1 MADAGTELTH
11 ESGHLHGGWDAFAS
25 HIAQEQ
31 TFYAVAVGSAA
42 VSLEGLDQWERAT
55 TDKYGW
61 LTADDLGADE
71 RPAHPDIPDLMRAA
85 AASVGIRS

>member
-1 MADAGTELTH
+1 
-11 ESGHLHGGWDAFAS
+11 
-25 HIAQEQ
+25 
-31 TFYAVAVGSAA
+31 

-85 AASVGIRS
+85 AAAMGIRS

>member
-1 MADAGTELTH
+1 
-11 ESGHLHGGWDAFAS
+11 
-25 HIAQEQ
+25 
-31 TFYAVAVGSAA
+31 

-61 LTADDLGADE
+61 LTADDLRADE

-85 AASVGIRS
+85 AAAVGIRS